1 MISPQPAQRRNGRQK
16 RRTFVLAFDTG
27 NYTIYCAINC
37 INEHPSDMAYVD
49 SHPLHGAFVAH
60 KLDRLS
66 DLIVEQGNALL
77 RDAGVKIPSRTV
89 SLLLLIGD
97 RGQLSAADIA
107 STLGQPHQ
115 LVTQRIDVLMGLAL
129 VERKAD
135 AEDARRKILSLTTEG
150 EQHYAALTTLLA
162 KAAMAFAELSDEIG
176 CDLAIMAMKAIDAL
190 GRASLVDRIRSRS
203 SLPSDAVTADG
214 V

>member
-1 MISPQPAQRRNGRQK
+1 M
-16 RRTFVLAFDTG
+16 T
-27 NYTIYCAINC
+27 
-37 INEHPSDMAYVD
+37 YVD

-77 RDAGVKIPSRTV
+77 RDAGVEIPSRTV

-97 RGQLSAADIA
+97 KGSFSAADIA
-107 STLGQPHQ
+107 NTLGQPHQ

-129 VERKAD
+129 VERNAD
-135 AEDARRKILSLTTEG
+135 PADARRKILSLTAEG
-150 EQHYAALTTLLA
+150 GRHYAMLTTLLA
-162 KAAMAFAELSDEIG
+162 KAVTAFAELSDEIG

-190 GRASLVDRIRSRS
+190 GRTSLLDRIESRS
-203 SLPSDAVTADG
+203 SLTSDVVTARDA
-214 V
+214 